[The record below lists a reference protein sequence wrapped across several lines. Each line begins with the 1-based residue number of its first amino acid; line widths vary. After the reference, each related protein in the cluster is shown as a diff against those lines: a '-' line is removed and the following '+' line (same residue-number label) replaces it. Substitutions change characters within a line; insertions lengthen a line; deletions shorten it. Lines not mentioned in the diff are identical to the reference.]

1 MRVGRYIFHT
11 DTHLGLD
18 IPRYDLSFFRQ
29 TLSSQPRLNLEN
41 LMKFLYATPALLLA
55 GCMGEGVVSPVG
67 QETLATFNDG
77 SAVVRVIAE
86 DAAAAAAATSTS
98 YTVSTA
104 RVPTTVIPA
113 ESPFEIEITDLSPLL
128 TSQFGEVYGGTLMLN
143 GNSYDVRMFTDNLS
157 STELISAYDALAGE
171 KYTIVTG
178 DQVSNLPTENSTYTY
193 EGQNLVAATNNTDF
207 NAGGGTFIMSV
218 NFSTGAGELTAT
230 SNTAATNLTGQFIV
244 DTSTGYFSGDDLAL
258 TAPNLQGPTT
268 AVITGSFH
276 GDGAVGVSGLYYDA
290 GNNPLVNGAIIGSR
304 DAR

>member
-1 MRVGRYIFHT
+1 
-11 DTHLGLD
+11 
-18 IPRYDLSFFRQ
+18 
-29 TLSSQPRLNLEN
+29 
-41 LMKFLYATPALLLA
+41 MKFLYATPALLLA

-86 DAAAAAAATSTS
+86 DAAAAAAAAAAATSTS

-113 ESPFEIEITDLSPLL
+113 ESPFEIEITDLSFLDSTP
-128 TSQFGEVYGGTLMLN
+128 TGEVYSGTLTLN
-143 GNSYDVRMFTDNLS
+143 GNSYDVRMFTDDLS
-157 STELISAYDALAGE
+157 STELISAFDALAGE

-178 DQVSNLPTENSTYTY
+178 DQVSNIPTENIYTY
-193 EGQNLVAATNNTDF
+193 GGQNLVAATNNDDF
-207 NAGGGTFIMSV
+207 TAGGGSFEMTV
-218 NFSTGAGELTAT
+218 NFSTGAGQLTAT

-258 TAPNLQGPTT
+258 TAPNLKGPTT

-290 GNNPLVNGAIIGSR
+290 GDNPLVNGAIIGSR
-304 DAR
+304 YAD

>member
-1 MRVGRYIFHT
+1 
-11 DTHLGLD
+11 
-18 IPRYDLSFFRQ
+18 
-29 TLSSQPRLNLEN
+29 
-41 LMKFLYATPALLLA
+41 MKFLYATPALLLA

-86 DAAAAAAATSTS
+86 DAAAAAAAAATSTS

-113 ESPFEIEITDLSPLL
+113 ESPFEIEITDLSFLDSTP
-128 TSQFGEVYGGTLMLN
+128 TGEVYSGTLTLN
-143 GNSYDVRMFTDNLS
+143 GNSYDVRMFTDDLS
-157 STELISAYDALAGE
+157 STELISAFDALAGE

-178 DQVSNLPTENSTYTY
+178 DQVSNIPTENIYTY
-193 EGQNLVAATNNTDF
+193 GGQNLVAATNNDDF
-207 NAGGGTFIMSV
+207 TAGGGSFEMTV
-218 NFSTGAGELTAT
+218 NFSTGAGQLTAT

-258 TAPNLQGPTT
+258 TAPNLQSPTT

-290 GNNPLVNGAIIGSR
+290 GDDPLVNGAIIGSR
-304 DAR
+304 YAD

>member
-1 MRVGRYIFHT
+1 MYHT
-11 DTHLGLD
+11 DPPLGLD
-18 IPRYDLSFFRQ
+18 IPRYDLSSFSERH
-29 TLSSQPRLNLEN
+29 SSQPRLNLEN

-77 SAVVRVIAE
+77 SAIVRVIADGE
-86 DAAAAAAATSTS
+86 DAAAAAISTS

-104 RVPTTVIPA
+104 RVPTSVIPA
-113 ESPFEIEITDLSPLL
+113 ESPFDIEITDLSFLDSTP
-128 TSQFGEVYGGTLMLN
+128 TGEVYSGTLTLN
-143 GNSYDVRMFTDNLS
+143 GNSYDVRMFTDDLS
-157 STELISAYDALAGE
+157 STELISAFDASAGE

-178 DQVSNLPTENSTYTY
+178 DQVSNIPTENSIYTY
-193 EGQNLVAATNNTDF
+193 GGQNLVAATNNDDF
-207 NAGGGTFIMSV
+207 TAGGGSFEMTV
-218 NFSTGAGELTAT
+218 NFSTGAGQLTAT

-290 GNNPLVNGAIIGSR
+290 GDNPLVNGAIIGSR

>member
-1 MRVGRYIFHT
+1 
-11 DTHLGLD
+11 
-18 IPRYDLSFFRQ
+18 
-29 TLSSQPRLNLEN
+29 
-41 LMKFLYATPALLLA
+41 
-55 GCMGEGVVSPVG
+55 MGEGIVSPVG

-113 ESPFEIEITDLSPLL
+113 ESPFEIEITELSPLI
-128 TSQFGEVYGGTLMLN
+128 TTPFGEVYDGTLMLN
-143 GNSYDVRMFTDNLS
+143 GNSYDVKMFTDHLS
-157 STELISAYDALAGE
+157 STELITAYDASAGE

-193 EGQNLVAATNNTDF
+193 EGQNLVAATNNEDF
-207 NAGGGTFIMSV
+207 PAGGGTFIMMVDFNTGTGTVSAS
-218 NFSTGAGELTAT
+218 STTAGTTL
-230 SNTAATNLTGQFIV
+230 SGQFNV

-258 TAPNLQGPTT
+258 TAPNLTGSTT

-276 GDGAVGVSGLYYDA
+276 GDGAAGVSGLYYDA
-290 GNNPLVNGAIIGSR
+290 GDNPLVNGAIIGSR
-304 DAR
+304 YAD

>member
-1 MRVGRYIFHT
+1 
-11 DTHLGLD
+11 
-18 IPRYDLSFFRQ
+18 
-29 TLSSQPRLNLEN
+29 
-41 LMKFLYATPALLLA
+41 MKFLYATPALLLA

-86 DAAAAAAATSTS
+86 DAAAAAAAAAAATSTS

-113 ESPFEIEITDLSPLL
+113 ESPFEIEITDLSPLI
-128 TSQFGEVYGGTLMLN
+128 TTQFGEVYGGTLMLN

-157 STELISAYDALAGE
+157 STELITAYDASAGE

-178 DQVSNLPTENSTYTY
+178 DQVSNLPTGNSTYTY

-207 NAGGGTFIMSV
+207 SAGGGTFIMTV
-218 NFSTGAGELTAT
+218 NFSTGAGQLTAT

-290 GNNPLVNGAIIGSR
+290 GDNPLVNGAIIGSR

>member
-1 MRVGRYIFHT
+1 MCHT
-11 DTHLGLD
+11 DPPLGLD
-18 IPRYDLSFFRQ
+18 IPGYDLSSFSERH
-29 TLSSQPRLNLEN
+29 SSQPRLNLEN

-86 DAAAAAAATSTS
+86 DAAAAAAAAATSTS

-113 ESPFEIEITDLSPLL
+113 ESPFEIEITDLSPLI
-128 TSQFGEVYGGTLMLN
+128 TTQFGEVYGGTLMLN

-157 STELISAYDALAGE
+157 STELITAYDASAGE

-178 DQVSNLPTENSTYTY
+178 DQVSNIPTENSIYTY
-193 EGQNLVAATNNTDF
+193 GGQNLVAATNNEDF
-207 NAGGGTFIMSV
+207 TAGGGSFEMTV
-218 NFSTGAGELTAT
+218 NFSTGAGQLTAT

-290 GNNPLVNGAIIGSR
+290 GDNPLVNGAIIGSR

>member
-1 MRVGRYIFHT
+1 
-11 DTHLGLD
+11 
-18 IPRYDLSFFRQ
+18 
-29 TLSSQPRLNLEN
+29 
-41 LMKFLYATPALLLA
+41 
-55 GCMGEGVVSPVG
+55 MGEGVVIPVG

-77 SAVVRVIAE
+77 SAVVRVIADGE
-86 DAAAAAAATSTS
+86 DAAAAATSTS

-113 ESPFEIEITDLSPLL
+113 ESPFDIEITDLPPVGSTP
-128 TSQFGEVYGGTLMLN
+128 FGEVYSGTLMLN
-143 GNSYDVRMFTDNLS
+143 DNTYDVKMFTDDLS
-157 STELISAYDALAGE
+157 STELISAFDASAGE

-178 DQVSNLPTENSTYTY
+178 DQVSNIPTENSIYTY
-193 EGQNLVAATNNTDF
+193 GGQNLVAATNNVDF
-207 NAGGGTFIMSV
+207 DAGGGSFVMTV

-258 TAPNLQGPTT
+258 TAPNLTGSTT

-290 GNNPLVNGAIIGSR
+290 GDLPLVNGAIIGSR
-304 DAR
+304 APN